1 MLECVSKGEPRGLDE
16 AIRSFNSEAENGNAH
31 AESTLAF
38 LYASGYGVQ
47 QSDAKAFL
55 FHYFA
60 SQKGNLQSKMALAYS
75 YSRQQVSGFVLYP
88 LQCATFLALSAER
101 EVFETVL
108 PLSSLLGIWSQY
120 VK

>member
-16 AIRSFNSEAENGNAH
+16 AIRSFNSEAESGNAH

-88 LQCATFLALSAER
+88 LQCATF
-101 EVFETVL
+101 
-108 PLSSLLGIWSQY
+108 
-120 VK
+120 